1 MKAAKQEAKEE
12 AKVIITIGVETG
24 EIHVTNVGGKKME
37 YEAPVTIEGIIEAPQ
52 LAILQTKSSPG

>member
-1 MKAAKQEAKEE
+1 MKEAKQEAKEE

-24 EIHVTNVGGKKME
+24 EIRVTNVGGKKME
-37 YEAPVTIEGIIEAPQ
+37 YEAPVTIEGIIEVPQ